1 MTIGIRELS
10 RNTKI
15 MDSYDYLEIEDK
27 KTHEKKGLLISPK
40 YADEFKELLDKKIKD
55 EKQTKIDKIMQFTGI
70 ANGEFTNLTKQ
81 EIKRIKSQR
90 YLND

>member
-15 MDSYDYLEIEDK
+15 MDNYDYIEIEDK

-40 YADEFKELLDKKIKD
+40 YAEEFKKLLDEKINA
-55 EKQTKIDKIMQFTGI
+55 EKQAKVNKIMQFIGI
-70 ANGEFTNLTKQ
+70 ANGEFTNSTKQ
-81 EIKRIKSQR
+81 DIKKMKAQR
-90 YLND
+90 DIND

>member
-15 MDSYDYLEIEDK
+15 MDNYDYIEIEDK

-40 YADEFKELLDKKIKD
+40 YAEEFKKLLDEKINA
-55 EKQTKIDKIMQFTGI
+55 EKQAKVNKIMQFAGI

-81 EIKRIKSQR
+81 DIKKMKAQR
-90 YLND
+90 DIND

>member
-15 MDSYDYLEIEDK
+15 MDNYDYIEIEDK

-40 YADEFKELLDKKIKD
+40 YAEEFKKLLDKKINA
-55 EKQTKIDKIMQFTGI
+55 EKQAKVNKIMQFIGI
-70 ANGEFTNLTKQ
+70 ANGEFTNSTKQ
-81 EIKRIKSQR
+81 DIKKMKAQR
-90 YLND
+90 DINN

>member
-15 MDSYDYLEIEDK
+15 MDKYDYIEIEDK

-40 YADEFKELLDKKIKD
+40 YAEEFKKLLDEKINA
-55 EKQTKIDKIMQFTGI
+55 EKQAKVNKIMQFIGI
-70 ANGEFTNLTKQ
+70 ANGEFTNSTKQ
-81 EIKRIKSQR
+81 DIKKMKAQR
-90 YLND
+90 DIND

>member
-15 MDSYDYLEIEDK
+15 MDNYDYIEIEDK

-40 YADEFKELLDKKIKD
+40 YAEEFKKLLDEKINA
-55 EKQTKIDKIMQFTGI
+55 EKQVKVNKIMQFAGI

-81 EIKRIKSQR
+81 DIKKMKAQR
-90 YLND
+90 DIND

>member
-15 MDSYDYLEIEDK
+15 MDNYDYIEIEDK

-40 YADEFKELLDKKIKD
+40 YAEEFKKLLDKKINA
-55 EKQTKIDKIMQFTGI
+55 EKQAKVNKIMQFIGI
-70 ANGEFTNLTKQ
+70 ANGEFTNSTKQ
-81 EIKRIKSQR
+81 DIKKMKAQR
-90 YLND
+90 DIND